1 MSSAAVTIIVELWL
15 DVNTKLHHG
24 EVLMINTQLCR
35 DVNSKLYLGEV
46 SVMNSQIFA
55 ATLRIRLAGP
65 STRASVRG
73 GTGAIARSN
82 NLLRQSAAT
91 LLWLQRPN
99 MVASTSRQ

>member
-1 MSSAAVTIIVELWL
+1 MSSAAVTIIVEIWL
-15 DVNTKLHHG
+15 NVNTKLYRG
-24 EVLMINTQLCR
+24 EVLMNNSQLCR
-35 DVNSKLYLGEV
+35 NVNRKLYRGEV

-55 ATLRIRLAGP
+55 ATLRIRPAGTFY
-65 STRASVRG
+65 SSVRR

-82 NLLRQSAAT
+82 NLLRPSAAT